1 MKKMIFALSFT
12 VFSVYANAAH
22 FTDRNR
28 HYQHDLFS
36 SQSECDEARKHAPF
50 LNCAQHMTLRTDGSG
65 MVVLTDIANLAKY
78 DVTGDTVSVTIE
90 SGGEVTGTLVFK
102 STDAFNTLTLQENS
116 TQWKLQ
122 PAQP

>member
-1 MKKMIFALSFT
+1 MQKLILALSLT
-12 VFSVYANAAH
+12 MISVYANASH
-22 FTDRNR
+22 FTDRDR

-36 SQSECDEARKHAPF
+36 SQQECEEARKHAPF

-78 DVTGDTVSVTIE
+78 DIAGDVVNVTIE

-102 STDAFNTLTLQENS
+102 STDGFNTLTLQENA

-122 PAQP
+122 PAR